1 MSMES
6 SPGKKPRKKFKLSW
20 HFYVICAL
28 IVTAAVALFY
38 HFSRVEEYAYEL
50 ADLEVMRNAE
60 DTAKLLWFE
69 KAPNEPVEYWYV
81 PGELRL
87 IPITDPMPPHC
98 GMGTKKAGGA
108 VRAFEAKTGN
118 SYGYSESED
127 YRNKALHVTVNN
139 INGSL
144 SITVDWVI
152 CS

>member
-1 MSMES
+1 MDYFTGE
-6 SPGKKPRKKFKLSW
+6 KPRKKFNLSW
-20 HFYVICAL
+20 HFSVVCA
-28 IVTAAVALFY
+28 VVVAVALALFS

-69 KAPNEPVEYWYV
+69 KVPDEPMEYWFV

-87 IPITDPMPPHC
+87 IPVSDPMPAHC
-98 GMGTKKAGGA
+98 GMGTKKVGGA

-118 SYGYSESED
+118 SYGYSEHED

-139 INGSL
+139 NNGSL
-144 SITVDWVI
+144 GIMVDWVI